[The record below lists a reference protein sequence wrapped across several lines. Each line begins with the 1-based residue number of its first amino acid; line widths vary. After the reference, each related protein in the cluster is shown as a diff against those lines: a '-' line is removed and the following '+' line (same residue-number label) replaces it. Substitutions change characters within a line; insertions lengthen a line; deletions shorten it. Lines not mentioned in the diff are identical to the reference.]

1 MATEIGFPPSPLFKI
16 AREEGEGVLVSR
28 IRPVRN
34 YGLGG
39 NARTR
44 GMALMTAWA
53 LIQRKTVFQ
62 TKTKI

>member
-34 YGLGG
+34 YGLGEMHSLG
-39 NARTR
+39 EWHDRSRTIFMLTF
-44 GMALMTAWA
+44 GDL
-53 LIQRKTVFQ
+53 
-62 TKTKI
+62 